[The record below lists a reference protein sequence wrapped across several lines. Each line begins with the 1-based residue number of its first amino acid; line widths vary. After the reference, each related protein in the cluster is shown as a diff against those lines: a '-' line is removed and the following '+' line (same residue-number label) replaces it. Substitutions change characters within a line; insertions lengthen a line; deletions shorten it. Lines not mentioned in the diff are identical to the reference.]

1 VSGDTVTPPISLHD
15 RLDFRRGPAMA
26 NRLALAPL
34 TNLQSH
40 DDGTI
45 TEDEHHWLVKRAEGG
60 FGMVMT
66 CAATTHK
73 LGKGFPRQLGAH
85 DDIHLPGLER
95 LATAL
100 RAKGAVS
107 SVQLQHSGMRASREL
122 IGEAPVGVMDDPARG
137 VRGLSTG
144 EVDQMIEDVIQAAL
158 RVEKAGFEG
167 AEIHGA
173 HGYLLCQFLDV
184 RRNQRTDRFGGS
196 PENRARPLL
205 DILSGLRDRARPDF
219 QIGVRLSPERYGVDT
234 GEMRD
239 LTAQILAEGQVDYV
253 DISCW
258 DTFKTPEDP
267 AFHGRP
273 LIDWFTD
280 LPRHGTRLG
289 VAGKLTT
296 AENARRCIEQGAD
309 FVLIGRGAILHHD
322 FPRLVGADADFRS
335 AALPVSRDHLAR
347 EGLGKDFID
356 YMATWEG
363 FVVEER
369 QDA

>member
-1 VSGDTVTPPISLHD
+1 MDSVTDTPSLND
-15 RLDFRRGPAMA
+15 PLSFRRGPAMA

-45 TEDEHHWLVKRAEGG
+45 TGDEHNWLVKRAEGG

-66 CAATTHK
+66 CAATTHR

-85 DDIHLPGLER
+85 DDIHLPGLAR

-100 RAKGAVS
+100 RAQGAVS

-122 IGEAPVGVMDDPARG
+122 IGEAPVGVTDDASRG

-144 EVDQMIEDVIQAAL
+144 EVEQMVEDFILAGL
-158 RVEKAGFEG
+158 RVEKAGFDG

-184 RRNQRTDRFGGS
+184 RRNQREDRYGGS

-205 DILSGLRDRARPDF
+205 DILSGLRDRAGADF

-234 GEMRD
+234 AEMRA
-239 LTAQILAEGQVDYV
+239 LTARIMAEGLVDYV
-253 DISCW
+253 DISFW
-258 DTFKTPEDP
+258 DTAKRAEDP
-267 AFHGRP
+267 AFEDRP
-273 LIDWFTD
+273 LMDWFLE
-280 LPRHGTRLG
+280 LPRHSTRLG

-296 AENARRCIEQGAD
+296 AAAVHRCIAQGAD
-309 FVLIGRGAILHHD
+309 FAMIGRGAILHHD

-335 AALPVSRDHLAR
+335 AALPVTREHLAR
-347 EGLGKDFID
+347 EGLGRDFID
-356 YMATWEG
+356 YMATWDG